1 MRPAHGSRPHRHRHR
16 PASAPPASSL
26 PLAEIARAFDA
37 WRQAQPGPPACGAL
51 REYWRAADAQHGS
64 RPDYLLWRHLHA
76 GESPPEKRQDPG
88 ETALRAL
95 KSRDPAVLRPTV
107 LLVAGWLLEGRA
119 GDLQAR
125 LVPALQEALARLDS
139 GAGKESIPGL
149 EVWLAR
155 AALGGDAAARL
166 TEAAA
171 WWDWKAGRE
180 LVLPPADSAPVP
192 PRVLT
197 RWVVAAVHSLS
208 PNPAWQYSAWRLLR
222 RLRPEG
228 ALIRP
233 EEWER
238 LLAAASSARGEGALP
253 EALRLTTLALHLL
266 PERAPETLRRRA
278 RVAAW
283 FLAESGLELPAALH
297 VSLDEMP
304 FPGDAPASEAGRA
317 ARHCYGDEADPFWL
331 RLQGETETE
340 ADWQVL
346 RTAGVAL
353 HHPLAALAWVARR
366 AQAHVL
372 KKQQA
377 LLQAAARLA
386 LRHQLLVTLA
396 RLRADCPE
404 SAEAVLELARAWR
417 DNQRQLPLLRDAAAE
432 QRVTGCLRAAWGR
445 LEAGAVQDE
454 EALFFLHETLLDR
467 ASTLQNCLPADL
479 QALVQEHPQSARR
492 PSRLIQ
498 ALDAEP
504 KRMRVLEHQRVVEL
518 WSVASLVRERADLA
532 DAVWVSCVRC
542 GEAGSGKYSW
552 IVLGAAGRRLG
563 QGRLRAA
570 GETAPLQAELAAAV
584 RDASPEA
591 RRMFLAADADLA
603 EPCALES
610 VLPGLEILRIP
621 SWEWQFRALRS

>member
-16 PASAPPASSL
+16 PAAAPPASSL
-26 PLAEIARAFDA
+26 PLADITRAFDA
-37 WRQAQPGPPACGAL
+37 WRQAQAGPPARGAL
-51 REYWRAADAQHGS
+51 RDYWRAADAQHGS
-64 RPDYLLWRHLHA
+64 RPDYLLWRHLHG

-95 KSRDPAVLRPTV
+95 KSRDPAVLRPSV

-119 GDLQAR
+119 GDLQTR
-125 LVPALQEALARLDS
+125 LGPALQEALGRLDS
-139 GAGKESIPGL
+139 GAGTESIPGL

-171 WWDWKAGRE
+171 GWEWKPGRD
-180 LVLPPADSAPVP
+180 LVLPPADFAPVP
-192 PRVLT
+192 ARVLT
-197 RWVVAAVHSLS
+197 RWVVAAMRALRPS
-208 PNPAWQYSAWRLLR
+208 PAWRYSAWRLLR

-233 EEWER
+233 EEWEL
-238 LLAAASSARGEGALP
+238 LLAAASAARGEGALP

-266 PERAPETLRRRA
+266 PERAPEALRQRA

-283 FLAESGLELPAALH
+283 FLAESGLELPAVLR
-297 VSLDEMP
+297 VSFDEMP
-304 FPGDAPASEAGRA
+304 FPGDAPSSETGRTAG
-317 ARHCYGDEADPFWL
+317 HCYGDEADPFWSN
-331 RLQGETETE
+331 LQRETETA
-340 ADWQVL
+340 ADWQTL
-346 RTAGVAL
+346 RAAGVAL

-372 KKQQA
+372 KKQQG

-386 LRHQLLVTLA
+386 LRHQSLVTLA
-396 RLRADCPE
+396 RLRADWPE

-417 DNQRQLPLLRDAAAE
+417 DSQRQLPLLRDAAAE

-445 LEAGAVQDE
+445 LETGAIQDE

-467 ASTLQNCLPADL
+467 AATLQSGLPADL
-479 QALVQEHPQSARR
+479 QRLVQEHPQSPRR
-492 PSRLIQ
+492 PSPLVQ

-504 KRMRVLEHQRVVEL
+504 KRMRALEHQRAVEL

-532 DAVWVSCVRC
+532 DAVWVSCVRR

-563 QGRLRAA
+563 QGRLRA
-570 GETAPLQAELAAAV
+570 TDDPAPLQAELAAAV

-603 EPCALES
+603 EPGALAPGLPALE
-610 VLPGLEILRIP
+610 IRRIP